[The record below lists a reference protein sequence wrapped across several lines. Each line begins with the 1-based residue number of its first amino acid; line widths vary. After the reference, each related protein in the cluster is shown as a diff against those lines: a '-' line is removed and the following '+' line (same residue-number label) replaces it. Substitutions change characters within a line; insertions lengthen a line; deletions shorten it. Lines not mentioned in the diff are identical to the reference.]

1 MLGHILGFLFSV
13 GLIVFFYDSYL
24 KPMFRDFFRRK

>member
-13 GLIVFFYDSYL
+13 GLVILFYEEYL
-24 KPMFRDFFRRK
+24 KPMFRNFFSKK